1 MLQTKPRS
9 IVFRFS
15 SFFCFGKP
23 LLYHIARV
31 LNADSATAL
40 LPGSPKAERT
50 VPFAMTRQKLNPGL
64 HKPPPYFDGK
74 YGYET
79 LNFDDIALGT
89 RNAPESLGAGYGQ
102 VKPEPEPERSPTK
115 TSLKRGSRVV
125 RQMSISSMPGTPRRL
140 KRSSIRY
147 QCCF

>member
-1 MLQTKPRS
+1 
-9 IVFRFS
+9 
-15 SFFCFGKP
+15 
-23 LLYHIARV
+23 
-31 LNADSATAL
+31 
-40 LPGSPKAERT
+40 

-79 LNFDDIALGT
+79 LNFDDLALGT

-102 VKPEPEPERSPTK
+102 DKPESEPEPEPERSPTK
-115 TSLKRGSRVV
+115 TSLKRGSHVV
-125 RQMSISSMPGTPRRL
+125 RPMSISSMPGTPRSL